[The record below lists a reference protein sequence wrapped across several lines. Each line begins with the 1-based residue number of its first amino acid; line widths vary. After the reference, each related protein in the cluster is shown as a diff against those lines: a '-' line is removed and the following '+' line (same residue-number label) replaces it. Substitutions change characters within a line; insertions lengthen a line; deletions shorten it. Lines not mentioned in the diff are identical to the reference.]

1 MRYSIPINLIKENIM
16 WKQIDFRDYLNANL
30 DSAKEYEMLKLEL
43 GQNLDNQLVLE
54 AIIGNYKKRIELI
67 ENLLHQINNSK
78 QTTSKDEYIL

>member
-1 MRYSIPINLIKENIM
+1 MLFINE
-16 WKQIDFRDYLNANL
+16 L
-30 DSAKEYEMLKLEL
+30 DEEYEMLKLEL